1 MPVYPKIINNL
12 IIALVLICITACT
25 TTKKV
30 AQNTTVEELNP
41 KLIFLNYT
49 ISENNKGKKN
59 IQFINKIITD
69 GKLKISSNE
78 YIKSGIAGDLI
89 CTQLDKNSNILQ
101 SITIK
106 NPLVKIFEY
115 VDDSKTFKTK
125 KVELKNT
132 EFSLKLKL
140 EPNAQYISIYEIE
153 KKLAQTKPLIKTKI
167 N

>member
-1 MPVYPKIINNL
+1 MLVYPKIINNL

-25 TTKKV
+25 TTKRV
-30 AQNTTVEELNP
+30 VQNTTIEELNP

-78 YIKSGIAGDLI
+78 YIKSGITGDLI

-101 SITIK
+101 NITIK

>member
-1 MPVYPKIINNL
+1 MLVYPKIINNL

-25 TTKKV
+25 TTKRV
-30 AQNTTVEELNP
+30 AQNTTIEELNP

-59 IQFINKIITD
+59 IQLINKIITD